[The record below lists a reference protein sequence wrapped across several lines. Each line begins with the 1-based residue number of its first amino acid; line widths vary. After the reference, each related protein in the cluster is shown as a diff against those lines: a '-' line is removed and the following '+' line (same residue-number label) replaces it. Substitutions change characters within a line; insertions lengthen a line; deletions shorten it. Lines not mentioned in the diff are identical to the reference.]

1 MELLF
6 ICLLFAVGIFLVLK
20 PEMVWKMEH
29 PFLSAMG
36 YEPSDISIAILRVTG
51 ALIFLTAF
59 IMLILF
65 LLHMLPQHG

>member
-20 PEMVWKMEH
+20 PEVVWRMEH

-36 YEPSDISIAILRVTG
+36 YEPSDISIAILRVIG
-51 ALIFLTAF
+51 ALLFLAAF
-59 IMLILF
+59 IGLVLF
-65 LLHMLPQHG
+65 LLHLLPDHT

>member
-20 PEMVWKMEH
+20 PEMVWRMEH

-36 YEPSDISIAILRVTG
+36 YEPSDISIAILRVIG
-51 ALIFLTAF
+51 ALLFLAAF
-59 IMLILF
+59 IGLVLF
-65 LLHMLPQHG
+65 LLHLLPDHA